1 MCSYSKNCKS
11 SLNTLISLER
21 KMIGEQDVLPKW
33 YPDYRKSDT
42 LMRIQFILDHQTD
55 FSLHLREELNR
66 TDMKNLWAIKKRL
79 RLRKHLDDLHKVM
92 QKLIRYSI
100 RIEQSR
106 EIWRK

>member
-1 MCSYSKNCKS
+1 
-11 SLNTLISLER
+11 
-21 KMIGEQDVLPKW
+21 MIGEQDIIPKW

-42 LMRIQFILDHQTD
+42 LMRIQFILNHQTD
-55 FSLHLREELNR
+55 FSLYLREELQR

-100 RIEQSR
+100 RIEESR
-106 EIWRK
+106 KIWRK

>member
-1 MCSYSKNCKS
+1 MVV
-11 SLNTLISLER
+11 
-21 KMIGEQDVLPKW
+21 EQDLLPKW

-55 FSLHLREELNR
+55 FSLYLRENLQR

-100 RIEQSR
+100 RIEESR
-106 EIWRK
+106 KIWRK

>member
-1 MCSYSKNCKS
+1 
-11 SLNTLISLER
+11 
-21 KMIGEQDVLPKW
+21 MIGEQDLLPKW

-42 LMRIQFILDHQTD
+42 LMRIQFILDRQTD
-55 FSLHLREELNR
+55 FSLYLREELQR

-100 RIEQSR
+100 RIKESR
-106 EIWRK
+106 DIWRK